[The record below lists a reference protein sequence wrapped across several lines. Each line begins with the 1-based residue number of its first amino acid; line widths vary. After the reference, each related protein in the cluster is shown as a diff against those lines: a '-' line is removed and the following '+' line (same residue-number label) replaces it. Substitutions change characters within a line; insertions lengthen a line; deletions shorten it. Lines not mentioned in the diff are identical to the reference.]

1 MFYFH
6 GPPSSRLERRLFSD
20 ESLATRLRLRVIAMD
35 RAGMGLSTFQKGRRL
50 SDWPADVAALADAL
64 GIERF
69 AVLGFSGGGAY
80 TAACAAAV

>member
-1 MFYFH
+1 
-6 GPPSSRLERRLFSD
+6 
-20 ESLATRLRLRVIAMD
+20 
-35 RAGMGLSTFQKGRRL
+35 MGLSTFQKGRRL

-80 TAACAAAV
+80 TAACAVAV